1 MKTLSALATAAALMV
16 VAATAQATPSGDT
29 CTYGAGSSDNV
40 YTVSILVGAG
50 VQQYGFAVNAPGTTI
65 KNIGVSGRNGNFT
78 TSNLPAGSNG
88 AWASD
93 DQSTGTVSAT
103 LTLAGKATG
112 AIVVMPRQ
120 TRASATPTGAGTYY
134 DAITCSAAK
143 PAPANLSFSVAS
155 PATYFKAVRGWH
167 LVVTVPTAAKVSAK
181 QAILQ
186 SDKLHINSLV
196 QAKQRGIKSQGK
208 VTLTLKPTPKGLTML
223 TAQKMIKVKLMV
235 TVNAADGREGHK
247 TVSLTLRKP

>member
-1 MKTLSALATAAALMV
+1 MKTLSAFATAAALMV

-93 DQSTGTVSAT
+93 EQSSGTISAT

-120 TRASATPTGAGTYY
+120 SRASATPTAAGTYY
-134 DAITCSAAK
+134 DAVKCTAAK
-143 PAPANLSFSVAS
+143 VAPALSFAVN
-155 PATYFKAVRGWH
+155 PQATYVTSIRGWH

-235 TVNAADGREGHK
+235 TVDAADGREGHK
-247 TVSLTLRKP
+247 TVSLTLRKS